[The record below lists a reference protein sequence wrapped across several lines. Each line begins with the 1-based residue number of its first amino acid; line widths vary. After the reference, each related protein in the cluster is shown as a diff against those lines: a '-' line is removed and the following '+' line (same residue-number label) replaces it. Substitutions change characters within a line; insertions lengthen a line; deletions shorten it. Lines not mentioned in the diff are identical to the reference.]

1 MSKQTCPKCSSSKVI
16 YCLFGFPRGGGDFE
30 MYAKEQG
37 YYKVE
42 LMGCDITDPGLIYNH
57 ECYDC
62 RYQWWASDT
71 DEDD

>member
-16 YCLFGFPRGGGDFE
+16 YCLFGLPSGDFE

-42 LMGCDITDPGLIYNH
+42 LMGCIPNPGLMYNH

-71 DEDD
+71 DDDD